1 MNEIFFCDPLCSVIK
16 EMMMIFKLRSRLSI
30 HSFIDCVDRDFFI
43 EFSFK
48 IHRWELDD
56 LSFFGDYFHPKR
68 IEERKQEW
76 WWWWYAACLF
86 GNSHTENIQKKNNYR
101 VQLWIFFLMEKT
113 TLGQL
118 KQQQPVK
125 PANR

>member
-1 MNEIFFCDPLCSVIK
+1 M
-16 EMMMIFKLRSRLSI
+16 R
-30 HSFIDCVDRDFFI
+30 
-43 EFSFK
+43 
-48 IHRWELDD
+48 LDD

-101 VQLWIFFLMEKT
+101 VQL
-113 TLGQL
+113 
-118 KQQQPVK
+118 
-125 PANR
+125 